1 MIRRKTQD
9 IDYWI
14 HEYEV
19 DEADH
24 EFIYDL
30 LAESDAPI
38 STEDLAL
45 AIIRRHSEQ
54 EENFLRNELAKAT
67 IYDPRDAYEVGD
79 VIYFPAFDLRK
90 GEVTA
95 IRSGNNPEHGEFDVI
110 TVSLEGEKKPR
121 AFAARLQT
129 PHKLNRDG
137 EVDLLLDE
145 ELLTPEG
152 ILEMT
157 GDALVTKLEKHLAE
171 NTDYFVRA
179 GRAWLTTDQL
189 IPVNIGHLNI
199 AEALIEMEG
208 APVTTEKL
216 LEQVD
221 LDPDMSQS
229 IRVFSLDMA
238 MQHDDRFV
246 RVDLGGQTGWYL
258 RRLMPDAAVTIPDV
272 LRYEPVDYDR
282 SLLNV
287 ELLQV
292 EYELQD
298 EWSDTPEPE
307 EDEEKPQSAVF
318 ILIYPH
324 YAAGTMPLT
333 PTIRRMIS
341 PASNGVTAIT
351 LVDGRWGSKMPGWVV
366 HEGRYIA
373 GLGDWYKE
381 HKLPVGARILFQ
393 PTGNPNEYLI
403 DFKPQRAKRH
413 WVRLALVQG
422 RKLVF
427 QAQQKAIN
435 VDVDDQVLLSVGDP
449 AAIEDLRQMVELE
462 EYSVEDLVALIMPEL
477 VRMSPQSTA
486 HVKSLYSAVN
496 LVRRLPPGPIFAAL
510 VQIPGATDTGSGFWS
525 L

>member
-14 HEYEV
+14 REYEV
-19 DEADH
+19 NEADH

-30 LAESDAPI
+30 LAESDTPI
-38 STEDLAL
+38 AAKALAL

-54 EENFLRNELAKAT
+54 EAYFLRNELAKAN
-67 IYDPRDAYEVGD
+67 IYDPRDAYAVGD
-79 VIYFPAFDLRK
+79 LIYFPAFDFRK

-95 IRSGNNPEHGEFDVI
+95 IRPGNNPEHGEFDVI
-110 TVSLEGEKKPR
+110 TVTLEGEKKPR

-137 EVDLLLDE
+137 ETDLMLDE
-145 ELLTPEG
+145 DLLTPEE
-152 ILEMT
+152 ILQGT
-157 GDALVTKLEKHLAE
+157 GGALTAKIEAHLAE
-171 NTDYFVRA
+171 NLDYFVQA

-189 IPVNIGHLNI
+189 IPVNIGYLNI

-208 APVTTEKL
+208 APVTTERL

-221 LDPDMSQS
+221 LEPDMSQS
-229 IRVFSLDMA
+229 IRIFSLDMA
-238 MQHDDRFV
+238 LQHDERFV
-246 RVDLGGQTGWYL
+246 RVDMGGKPGWFL
-258 RRLMPDAAVTIPDV
+258 RRLMPEAAVTIPDV
-272 LRYEPVDYDR
+272 LRYEPVSYDR

-292 EYELQD
+292 EYALQD

-307 EDEEKPQSAVF
+307 ADEATPQSAVF
-318 ILIYPH
+318 NLIYPH
-324 YAAGTMPLT
+324 YVAGTMPLT
-333 PTIRRMIS
+333 PVIRRML
-341 PASNGVTAIT
+341 PAPANGVTAIT

-366 HEGRYIA
+366 HKGRYIA

-427 QAQQKAIN
+427 QTQQKSIN
-435 VDVDDQVLLSVGDP
+435 VDVDDHLLLGVGDP

-462 EYSVEDLVALIMPEL
+462 GYSIEDLMALIVPEL
-477 VRMSPQSTA
+477 VRNSPQSSV
-486 HVKSLYSAVN
+486 HVKSLYSAIN
-496 LVRRLPPGPIFAAL
+496 LVRRLPPAPIFASL
-510 VQIPGATDTGSGFWS
+510 VQMPGVMDTGSGFWS

>member
-1 MIRRKTQD
+1 VIRRKTQD

-30 LAESDAPI
+30 LAESNTPI
-38 STEDLAL
+38 DTEDLAL
-45 AIIRRHSEQ
+45 AVIRRRG
-54 EENFLRNELAKAT
+54 EEEEHFLRNELAQAN
-67 IYDPRDAYEVGD
+67 IYDPGDAYEVGD
-79 VIYFPAFDLRK
+79 VIYFPAFNFHK
-90 GEVTA
+90 GQVTA
-95 IRSGNNPEHGEFDVI
+95 VRPGNNPEHGEFDVI
-110 TVSLEGEKKPR
+110 TVALESEKKPR

-137 EVDLLLDE
+137 EVDLLSDDN
-145 ELLTPEG
+145 LLAPQD
-152 ILEMT
+152 ILAMA
-157 GDALVTKLEKHLAE
+157 GDALLSKFERHLTANE
-171 NTDYFVRA
+171 DYFVRA
-179 GRAWLTTDQL
+179 GSAWLTTDQL
-189 IPVNIGHLNI
+189 LPVNIGHLNI

-221 LDPDMSQS
+221 LEPDMPQS
-229 IRVFSLDMA
+229 IRIFSLDMA
-238 MQHDDRFV
+238 LQHDDRFV
-246 RVDLGGQTGWYL
+246 RVDLGGKSGWYL
-258 RRLMPDAAVTIPDV
+258 RRLMPDAAVSIPDV
-272 LRYEPVDYDR
+272 LRYEPVPYDR

-307 EDEEKPQSAVF
+307 EDGEQPQSAVYT
-318 ILIYPH
+318 LIYPH
-324 YAAGTMPLT
+324 YVAGTMPLT
-333 PTIRRMIS
+333 PTIRRML
-341 PASNGVTAIT
+341 PVAKDGVTAIT
-351 LVDGRWGSKMPGWVV
+351 LIDGRWGNKIAGWVV

-393 PTGNPNEYLI
+393 PTQNPNEFLI

-422 RKLVF
+422 RKLAF

-435 VDVDDQVLLSVGDP
+435 VDVDDQVLLSVGDS
-449 AAIEDLRQMVELE
+449 AAIDDLREMVELE
-462 EYSVEDLVALIMPEL
+462 GYSVADLVAMIMPEL

-486 HVKSLYSAVN
+486 HVKSLYSAIN

-510 VQIPGATDTGSGFWS
+510 VQMPGAVDTGSGFWS